1 MSNKFKD
8 IQENIRKEIQINNP
22 IVDGIINCKKYEKAN
37 TKILWVLKEPYSDKN
52 DWTYQSYL
60 SIKDI
65 ESKITLQ
72 NENTLN
78 YEVFRRILYVSY
90 GLINKIEYSK
100 IPYAEEKEVYSIGE
114 EIAYINIKKIPGKSK
129 SNDKEIKD
137 AYMANEELLLK
148 QIHEYEPDVLIFGN
162 TLKYFDLEKLKRIGW
177 DFSYEN
183 RKVLDKETNNTHFY
197 ITDNDRLC
205 INAYHPSYWSVKRD
219 IYCSEIIEAG
229 LKWRE
234 IINNK

>member
-183 RKVLDKETNNTHFY
+183 RKV
-197 ITDNDRLC
+197 
-205 INAYHPSYWSVKRD
+205 
-219 IYCSEIIEAG
+219 
-229 LKWRE
+229 
-234 IINNK
+234 